1 LWITVILTSVCVLQF
16 ESTVDNKFDASDK
29 IDCDDVSVDVDED
42 FHSWSFDFRFFDGDD
57 KKKDEIVLVFDML
70 EFIYF

>member
-16 ESTVDNKFDASDK
+16 ESTVDNKFDPSDK
-29 IDCDDVSVDVDED
+29 IDCDDVSVDVDFD
-42 FHSWSFDFRFFDGDD
+42 SWSFDFRFFDGDD

>member
-1 LWITVILTSVCVLQF
+1 MSLATL
-16 ESTVDNKFDASDK
+16 DK

-42 FHSWSFDFRFFDGDD
+42 FDSWSFDFRFFDEDD

-70 EFIYF
+70 EFIYFLFDIDETL